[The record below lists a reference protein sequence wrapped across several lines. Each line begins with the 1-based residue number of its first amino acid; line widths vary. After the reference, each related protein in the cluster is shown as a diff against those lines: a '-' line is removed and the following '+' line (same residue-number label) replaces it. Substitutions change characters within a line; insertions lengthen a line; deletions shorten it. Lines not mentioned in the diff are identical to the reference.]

1 LLAAAMRPEFKMN
14 RRYFLAGSAAVAL
27 LSQTAPLYAA
37 VPVKRRVRPSD
48 PDWPKPELWE
58 QLNQAVGGRLIK
70 VQTPLEIC
78 RAKPGTDDCSAL
90 FKELKNPYFIHDQV
104 GVTQTLGWVDGW
116 TFAPSAYA
124 VAARNSRDVVAAVDF
139 ARKHNLRLVIKGG
152 GHSYLGTS
160 NAPDSLLIWTH
171 DMDEITLHDA
181 FVAASCKDPPQP
193 AVSIGAGA
201 IWMHVYNAV
210 TTKGGRYVQ
219 GGGCGTVGVAGLLQ
233 GGGFGSFSKQYGTAC
248 ASLLEVEIVNS
259 NGEVRIAN
267 ACNNSELFWALKGG
281 GGGTFGVVTRVTLK
295 THPLPEFFG
304 GVFLGVKAVSDD
316 AYRRLLARF
325 VAFYAAALYNP
336 HWGEIVNL
344 RRGNAFD
351 VSMSF
356 QGLTQQQA
364 EAIWQPF
371 FDWLKASPADF
382 DITSAPRI
390 VAIPARHLW
399 DPDFLRAHVPE
410 AIIADDRPNA
420 SPDNVFWAGNL
431 AEAGHV
437 LYGFQSL
444 WLPGSLL
451 ESNQQQE
458 LVAKLFEASR
468 HHPIELHFQKG
479 LAGGSTEAIAAT
491 RNTATNHTVLGAF
504 VLAIIAGEGPP
515 AYPGLPGHEP
525 NLANARNE
533 AAQIDRAMRVLTA
546 LAPEGGS
553 YVAESNYFERDWQ
566 ASYWGTN
573 YARLRAVKRRY
584 DPDEMFFA
592 RHGVGSEGWSDDGF
606 VKLAPG

>member
-1 LLAAAMRPEFKMN
+1 MAPLLLRTAPAD
-14 RRYFLAGSAAVAL
+14 AAVRV
-27 LSQTAPLYAA
+27 T
-37 VPVKRRVRPSD
+37 RRVRPSD
-48 PDWPKPELWE
+48 PEWPAPEAWD

-70 VQTPLEIC
+70 VQTPLEEC
-78 RAKPGTDDCSAL
+78 RARAGTDDCTSL
-90 FKELKNPYFIHDQV
+90 FKELKNPYFIRDQV
-104 GVTQTLGWVDGW
+104 GVTQTLGLIDGW

-124 VAARNSRDVVAAVDF
+124 VRARNTGDVVAAVDF

-160 NAPDSLLIWTH
+160 NAPDSLLIWTR
-171 DMDEITLHDA
+171 DIDEITLHDA
-181 FVAASCKDPPQP
+181 FVPPGCGDAPQP

-210 TTKGGRYVQ
+210 TTRGGRYVQ

-248 ASLLEVEIVNS
+248 ASLLEAEIVNS

-267 ACNNSELFWALKGG
+267 ACNNPELFWALKGG
-281 GGGTFGVVTRVTLK
+281 GGGSFGVVTRVTLK

-304 GVFLGVKAVSDD
+304 GVFASVKASSDD
-316 AYRRLLARF
+316 AYRRLLSRF
-325 VAFYAAALYNP
+325 VAFYAGALYNA

-344 RRGNAFD
+344 RRGNTFD

-356 QGLTQQQA
+356 QGLTQAQA

-371 FDWLKASPADF
+371 FDWLKASPADYS
-382 DITSAPRI
+382 ITSAPRI
-390 VAIPARHLW
+390 VAIPAHHLW
-399 DPDFLRAHVPE
+399 DPDFLRTHVPE
-410 AIIADDRPNA
+410 AILADDRPNA
-420 SPDNVFWAGNL
+420 SPDNIFWAGNL

-437 LYGFQSL
+437 LYGFQSA
-444 WLPGSLL
+444 WLPALLL
-451 ESNQQQE
+451 EPDRRRA
-458 LVAKLFEASR
+458 LVDALFEASR

-479 LAGGSTEAIAAT
+479 LAGGSAEAIAAS
-491 RNTATNHTVLGAF
+491 RNTATNHRMLGAF
-504 VLAIIAGEGPP
+504 VLAIVAGEGPP

-533 AAQIDRAMRVLTA
+533 AAQIDRAMRVLKA
-546 LAPEGGS
+546 LAPDGGS
-553 YVAESNYFERDWQ
+553 YVAESNYFEPDWQ

-573 YARLRAVKRRY
+573 YARLLAVKRRY
-584 DPDEMFFA
+584 DPDGLFFV

>member
-1 LLAAAMRPEFKMN
+1 MN
-14 RRYFLAGSAAVAL
+14 RRRFLAGCAVAPL
-27 LSQTAPLYAA
+27 LLRTAPASGA
-37 VPVKRRVRPSD
+37 VPVTRRVRPSD
-48 PDWPKPELWE
+48 PDWPKPEAWE
-58 QLNQAVGGRLIK
+58 QLNQAVDGRLVK
-70 VQTPLEIC
+70 VQTPLEAC
-78 RAKPGTDDCSAL
+78 RAEANADACTAL
-90 FKELKNPYFIHDQV
+90 FRELKNPYFIRDQI

-139 ARKHNLRLVIKGG
+139 ARKHKLRLVIKGG

-160 NAPDSLLIWTH
+160 NAPDSLLIWTRE
-171 DMDEITLHDA
+171 MDQITLHDA
-181 FVAASCKDPPQP
+181 FVSPGCSVPPQP

-201 IWMHVYNAV
+201 IWMQVYNAV
-210 TTKGGRYVQ
+210 TTKAGRYVQ

-233 GGGFGSFSKQYGTAC
+233 GGGFGSFSKQFGTAC
-248 ASLLEVEIVNS
+248 ASLIEAEIVNS

-267 ACNNSELFWALKGG
+267 ACNNPELFWALKGG
-281 GGGTFGVVTRVTLK
+281 GGGSFGVVTRVTLK

-304 GVFLGVKAVSDD
+304 GVFASVKASSDD

-325 VAFYAAALYNP
+325 VEFYASALYNP

-344 RRGNAFD
+344 RRGNSFD

-356 QGLTQQQA
+356 QGLTQEQA
-364 EAIWQPF
+364 EVIWQPF
-371 FDWLKASPADF
+371 FNWLKASPADF
-382 DITSAPRI
+382 SIASEPRI

-410 AIIADDRPNA
+410 AILSDDRPNA
-420 SPDNVFWAGNL
+420 SPDNIFWAGNL

-437 LYGFQSL
+437 LYGFQSA
-444 WLPGSLL
+444 WLPGLLL
-451 ESNQQQE
+451 EPNRRRE
-458 LVAKLFEASR
+458 LVDALFDASR

-479 LAGGSTEAIAAT
+479 LAGGSAEAIAAS

-504 VLAIIAGEGPP
+504 VLAIVAGEGPP

-533 AAQIDRAMRVLTA
+533 AGQIDRAMRVLKA

-553 YVAESNYFERDWQ
+553 YVAESNYFEPNWQ
-566 ASYWGTN
+566 AEYWGAN
-573 YARLRAVKRRY
+573 YARLLAVKRRY
-584 DPDEMFFA
+584 DPDELFFV